1 MRNLYEFE
9 VLSLYSLYIVVYVM
23 VLYILKMMEVYV
35 FIANYEQ
42 YYEGLR

>member
-1 MRNLYEFE
+1 MNLRCC
-9 VLSLYSLYIVVYVM
+9 LYIPYVSLVYVM
-23 VLYILKMMEVYV
+23 VLYILKMMEAYV

>member
-1 MRNLYEFE
+1 
-9 VLSLYSLYIVVYVM
+9 M

-42 YYEGLR
+42 YYEGLRQEL

>member
-1 MRNLYEFE
+1 
-9 VLSLYSLYIVVYVM
+9 M
-23 VLYILKMMEVYV
+23 VLYILKMMEAYV